1 MKKYLLIFMIG
12 LLAGCSESENEDAKY
27 WSYGFTS
34 PPYYEML
41 IEHVTAVMPNKD
53 EYTMMTG
60 GGTGG
65 FHYEQNPGEITVN
78 SRGYEFYP
86 RGGSYMQKYRLT
98 EPPMGFVVGWFSVA
112 ENQFY
117 AALVNID
124 ESARKKMQ
132 TPYKKDCWK
141 VKKITYMNEVLIG
154 LAPGGYVRAW
164 LKGSCREPVEIG
176 HFRGWKMDS
185 ALYSGN
191 TYDVYKDH
199 VKQSREDFKK
209 EWSIPFPYE
218 KWK

>member
-1 MKKYLLIFMIG
+1 MKKHLLIMLIG
-12 LLAGCSESENEDAKY
+12 LLTGCSEPENEDAKY

-41 IEHVTAVMPNKD
+41 LEHVTAVMPNKD

-65 FHYEQNPGEITVN
+65 FHDESSGEITVN

-86 RGGSYMQKYRLT
+86 RSGGMMQQYRLT
-98 EPPMGFVVGWFSVA
+98 DPPIEFVVGWFSVA

-117 AALVNID
+117 AALVKID
-124 ESARKKMQ
+124 EPVRKKMQ
-132 TPYKKDCWK
+132 TPYKTDCWNENEI
-141 VKKITYMNEVLIG
+141 VYMNKVVIG

-164 LKGSCREPVEIG
+164 LKGSCREPVDIG
-176 HFRGWKMDS
+176 HFRGWKMES
-185 ALYSGN
+185 GLYSGN
-191 TYDVYKDH
+191 TYETNAEY
-199 VKQSREDFKK
+199 VKEYREDFKK
-209 EWSIPFPYE
+209 EWAIPFPYE